1 MNASALP
8 AIALELSTL
17 LVPFICGGGLLF
29 GCIVFS
35 YVYWRTR
42 EALHLSMILLGLSAL
57 GFVLFEGMIL
67 YFGGIVHNPALGR
80 QFHRL
85 EQLSGLLFVV
95 TVPLFLGY
103 FLKFQG
109 TLKRMNDTIVAAA
122 IVFAAAIG
130 TAAFFS
136 PDLFV
141 SQTSPRPDWLV
152 LAGDFGRGQEG
163 ALYAV
168 RDLVLG
174 VLFLY
179 GVGMTVRQL
188 VTGKDTPYVLPM
200 FVGLLIAL
208 FMAVDDIQ
216 FVHTKAHFWPFPS
229 LQYSRFTIGI
239 SVFIILSMS
248 TIIRL
253 YVDDAMQ
260 RERAFAALERSRKEL
275 AYLAYHDPITGL
287 RNRKSMI
294 ERLDEDIA
302 VEDRAN
308 TGGILGILILDCG
321 GLKDLNDRL
330 GHEVGDWL
338 VSSIAERLK
347 DFKRKSDFLYRID
360 ADEFAL
366 LLTAIKNEEDCAI
379 VAEKFIAE
387 MRKPY
392 ATGTHT
398 LYIAPRVGIAVYPK
412 DGLCGPDL
420 LRNAGTALVEA
431 KSQSS
436 EFHFYTDELHKKAV
450 ERMNLLGALRHAL
463 ENEQFELHYQP
474 QIDEKGNVV
483 GTEALIRWNHPELG
497 SIPPGRF
504 IPLAEE
510 TGLIIPLGRWVLN
523 RACAQARQ
531 WISAGYDIPV
541 SVNLSAEQLKDK
553 RLVSTVES
561 AVSAN
566 RLSPHSLHIEITES
580 SLMQNLDRNVPILR
594 AINEIG
600 CDFSIDDFG
609 TGYSSLSY
617 LKRLPI
623 RTIKIDRSFIMGIP
637 GDEQD
642 CALVRAILTMAKGLD
657 LQVVAEGADCKEQ
670 VDFLH
675 LANCRII
682 QGFYYSKPLRFDAFL
697 DFTRNANAL

>member
-1 MNASALP
+1 
-8 AIALELSTL
+8 
-17 LVPFICGGGLLF
+17 
-29 GCIVFS
+29 
-35 YVYWRTR
+35 
-42 EALHLSMILLGLSAL
+42 MILLGFSAL
-57 GFVLFEGMIL
+57 GFVVFEGLIL
-67 YFGGIVHNPALGR
+67 YFGGIAHQPAIGR

-85 EQLSGLLFVV
+85 EQLSGLLFVFTIPYFTGKFLRFEGALKKANDFILAAGLAFV
-95 TVPLFLGY
+95 TVA
-103 FLKFQG
+103 
-109 TLKRMNDTIVAAA
+109 TAAA
-122 IVFAAAIG
+122 FIL
-130 TAAFFS
+130 

-141 SQTSPRPDWLV
+141 SQSVPRPDWLV

-163 ALYAV
+163 VLYAA

-174 VLFLY
+174 ALFLFC
-179 GVGMTVRQL
+179 VTMTVREL
-188 VTGKDTPYVLPM
+188 VKGKDAPYILPM
-200 FVGLLIAL
+200 FIGILFAL

-216 FVHTKAHFWPFPS
+216 FVHTKFHIGPFPS
-229 LQYSRFTIGI
+229 LQYSRFAVGV

-253 YVDDAMQ
+253 YVDDALQ

-302 VEDRAN
+302 VDERTN
-308 TGGILGILILDCG
+308 IGGFLGVLILDCG

-347 DFKRKSDFLYRID
+347 AFKRKSDFLYRID

-366 LLTAIKNEEDCAI
+366 LLSAIKNEEDCAI

-412 DGLCGPDL
+412 DGRCGPDL

-431 KSQSS
+431 KSQNS
-436 EFHFYTDELHKKAV
+436 EYHFYTDELHRKAV
-450 ERMNLLGALRHAL
+450 ERMNLLSALRHAL

-474 QIDEKGNVV
+474 QVNEKGIVV
-483 GTEALIRWNHPELG
+483 GTEALIRWTHPELG
-497 SIPPGRF
+497 PIPPGRF

-510 TGLIIPLGRWVLN
+510 TGLIIPLGRWVVN

-531 WISAGYDIPV
+531 WIAAGFDIPV

-553 RLVSTVES
+553 RLVSAVEN
-561 AVSAN
+561 AVQSN

-580 SLMQNLDRNVPILR
+580 SLMQNLEQNVPILK

-623 RTIKIDRSFIMGIP
+623 RTIKIDRSFIIGLP

-642 CALVRAILTMAKGLD
+642 CALVRAILTMAEGLD
-657 LQVVAEGADCKEQ
+657 LQVVAEGADSKEQ
-670 VDFLH
+670 VEFLH
-675 LANCRII
+675 GANCRII
-682 QGFYYSKPLRFDAFL
+682 QGFYYSKPLCFEAFL
-697 DFTRNANAL
+697 DFTRSANAS